1 MDPSWDMLRIQKCHD
16 GGFDS
21 RITNPAIEQM
31 SLSFGDVER
40 CFRCRVTGLKT
51 MRWGFHIVDGWN
63 PANQLR
69 LVVHPIIYEVL
80 YIPGGAG
87 FLPSTVSFYFLGRKK
102 RLGWRFSGNSGWCN
116 NEHFWQENGEYF
128 HTCIFPWWSFQYA
141 FNQPLRLISPKQFV
155 IVWFGVLKKKT
166 CSIRIQ
172 SILRLPNPDLQ
183 ISAYSWNVCGNA
195 AGFYGNLW
203 DFISLSQWLNFKL
216 SGITCLVGTMSRRL
230 NDFYPRVQDRRT
242 AEWAMTNLC
251 QSLSIAKCSVLEG
264 KSPYFR

>member
-1 MDPSWDMLRIQKCHD
+1 MYSSMDPSWDMLRIQKCHD

-63 PANQLR
+63 LANQLR
-69 LVVHPIIYEVL
+69 LVVYPINYEVL

-116 NEHFWQENGEYF
+116 NEISGKKMVN
-128 HTCIFPWWSFQYA
+128 IFIHALYRNEVYSMHSISQYRV
-141 FNQPLRLISPKQFV
+141 RLISPKTV
-155 IVWFGVLKKKT
+155 CHRLIRGVLKKTT

-203 DFISLSQWLNFKL
+203 DFISLRIWLNFKL
-216 SGITCLVGTMSRRL
+216 SGITCL

-242 AEWAMTNLC
+242 AEWAMTNFC